1 MKRSLSRIF
10 QTALAE
16 CVNAVHSR
24 RAVVMLVLYLV
35 SSVFCM
41 TGTIT
46 ILGRMETELANVL
59 QLPESQR
66 TGVISATLW
75 KSKPFQRMV
84 RNAVRNDRVYND
96 ISGRHPAELIYAWFA
111 FLCAPLLAVL
121 VAGNRIADDLRSGAV
136 RYAIV
141 RVTRL
146 EWTLGKFLGQTLMV
160 AIALAAS
167 ALGAWIVA
175 AIRLSG
181 VGSMELLPA
190 MFDWGARAFIYALA
204 WLGIAMGISHV
215 TRSGNKATSLALVA
229 IALLAAWPWLLKIF
243 AAMTGCPW
251 LEHFDVL
258 APSAAKLSLWRR
270 SAGPLLAGGCQL
282 AALGLFYLMLGHAV
296 FRRRDA

>member
-1 MKRSLSRIF
+1 MKRSLSRIL

-24 RAVVMLVLYLV
+24 RAVVMLALYLA

-41 TGTIT
+41 TGTIS

-59 QLPESQR
+59 QLPESSR
-66 TGVISATLW
+66 TGVVSATLW
-75 KSKPFQRMV
+75 KSKPFQRIV
-84 RNAVRNDRVYND
+84 RNAVRDDLVYND

-111 FLCAPLLAVL
+111 FLCAPVL

-141 RVTRL
+141 RVTRF
-146 EWTLGKFLGQTLMV
+146 EWTIGKYIGQTLMV

-204 WLGIAMGISHV
+204 WLGVAMGISHV
-215 TRSGNKATSLALVA
+215 TRSGNKATSLALLA
-229 IALLAAWPWLLKIF
+229 IALLAAWPWLLDLL
-243 AAMTGCPW
+243 AVRTGCPW
-251 LEHFDVL
+251 LGHFDVF

-270 SAGPLLAGGCQL
+270 SAAPLLAGGCQL
-282 AALGLFYLMLGHAV
+282 AALGVFYLMLGHAV